1 VLSLRSSICS
11 DDGPTVQIPVEGN
24 LGTPRSVLPWEA
36 LDQDLFLQETLP
48 AMDMVYALARRAVP
62 ADEVNDLVQDTFLA
76 AFRAWVDERRPKRVE
91 PWLATICLNLA
102 RSRYRERRR
111 RPPELPIEDI
121 DDRLVTADDPA
132 DRAVAMVEAEAVRR
146 AMWDLPEEQRIAIA
160 LVDLADMS
168 VLDAA
173 AVMGSP
179 KGTVLSRLHRGRR
192 SLARMLAHQREQNP

>member
-1 VLSLRSSICS
+1 
-11 DDGPTVQIPVEGN
+11 
-24 LGTPRSVLPWEA
+24 
-36 LDQDLFLQETLP
+36 LDQELFLKETLP
-48 AMDMVYALARRAVP
+48 AMDMVYAIARRAVP
-62 ADEVNDLVQDTFLA
+62 ADDVNDLVQDTFLA
-76 AFRAWVDERRPKRVE
+76 AFRAWVDERRPTRVE

-121 DDRLVTADDPA
+121 DYRLVAADDPA
-132 DRAVAMVEAEAVRR
+132 DRAVAMVDAEAVRR
-146 AMWDLPEEQRIAIA
+146 AMWDLPAEQRIAIA

-173 AVMGSP
+173 AVMGTP